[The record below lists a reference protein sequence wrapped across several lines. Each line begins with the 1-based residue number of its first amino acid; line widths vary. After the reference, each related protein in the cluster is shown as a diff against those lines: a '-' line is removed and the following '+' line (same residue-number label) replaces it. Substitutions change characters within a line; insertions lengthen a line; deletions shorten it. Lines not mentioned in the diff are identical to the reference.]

1 MIYHIFH
8 FIFSLVI
15 KVYFKKIYT
24 HGLKTIPQNQAF
36 IICSNHGNSLL
47 DAILL
52 AVLLPRKIHFLA
64 RADVFNSPIKRWF
77 LKRLNMMPVYR
88 LRDGREALIHNHE
101 VFDACAALLK
111 KNGAL
116 LIFPEGNCVVEKR
129 LRAFKS
135 GIADLA
141 LRDDLKNVAVL
152 PLVIDYEEPYLLQ
165 TQVSVTALP
174 LIFVDDINPKDEF
187 KSRKQLLLKSIH
199 SSIAAKML
207 IIPNTDDDSF
217 YEFMFELSKQDLADE
232 PFINRSKEIITNF
245 EIQKE
250 ENQNLFL
257 ATKNKVEELK
267 NILSVNNITL
277 KAFRNLDTLKVSILI
292 FTLPMVLMGF
302 VINYLPSF
310 VVRQILKRIKD
321 KQFISAVRMVSATFI
336 YVIYMMLIVLLFVMI
351 NVDSIYIGV
360 LLLTSILHYYLS
372 ESYFIM
378 IGKLKLKLLK
388 VKHPDVYKRIDGLK
402 NELSRIL
409 HSVKR

>member
-8 FIFSLVI
+8 FIFSLVV

-36 IICSNHGNSLL
+36 IICSNHGNSFL

-52 AVLLPRKIHFLA
+52 AVLIPRKVHFLA

-88 LRDGREALIHNHE
+88 LRDGREALTYNHE

-111 KNGAL
+111 ENGAL

-141 LRDDLKNVAVL
+141 LRDDLKNVAIL

-187 KSRKQLLLKSIH
+187 KNRKQLLLKSIH
-199 SSIAAKML
+199 SSISAQML
-207 IIPNTDDDSF
+207 IIPDAGDDSF
-217 YEFMFELSKQDLADE
+217 YEFMFKLLKEDLADE
-232 PFINRSKEIITNF
+232 PFVNRSKKIITHF

-250 ENQNLFL
+250 ENLNLFL
-257 ATKNKVEELK
+257 AAKNKVEELK

-277 KAFRNLDTLKVSILI
+277 KAFQKQNAVKLIVLI
-292 FTLPMVLMGF
+292 FAIPLVLIGF
-302 VINYLPSF
+302 VFNYLPSF
-310 VVRQILKRIKD
+310 AVRQIIKQIKD

-336 YVIYMMLIVLLFVMI
+336 YIIYIMLVILLFVMFDFD
-351 NVDSIYIGV
+351 NIYLFA
-360 LLLTSILHYYLS
+360 LLLISITHYYLG
-372 ESYFIM
+372 ESYLI
-378 IGKLKLKLLK
+378 ILETLKLKLLK
-388 VKHPDVYKRIDGLK
+388 VKHPDVYKRIDRLK
-402 NELSRIL
+402 NELLRAF
-409 HSVKR
+409 HSVKC